1 MTAPSPNQRSP
12 HPRVSRDELIAHLL
26 ATGLAGD
33 VATTREEN
41 LRHYARFARR
51 DPELLLGLDPLGDW
65 TEAELL
71 ALMARRCGVR
81 ADAFHRH
88 GQDTID
94 PERTVDA
101 LERLA
106 VVLARTAAA
115 GGGVLLGT
123 GHPQRLQPMYAAF
136 GRALRAA
143 GCALRT
149 PAHGRS
155 FPMHTGEGVRRR
167 GLDYREHVGVL
178 VVYEGPASNNRGEG
192 SRSPAEPVHSHSPQ
206 PVRIALAALA
216 ESGEPAPGLVLGD
229 HGWVCAAGRLG
240 LRAAGFADSNDPALF
255 VAEEEGQV
263 EVTVPLD
270 DGLRPDCYRLPTA
283 YVLQL
288 AGLSQ

>member
-1 MTAPSPNQRSP
+1 MTGP
-12 HPRVSRDELIAHLL
+12 VSRDRLVSHLL
-26 ATGLAGD
+26 ATRLAGD
-33 VATTREEN
+33 VATAREEN

-51 DPELLLGLDPLGDW
+51 DPELLLGLDPFGGW
-65 TEAELL
+65 TDAEVL
-71 ALMARRCGVR
+71 ALMARRCGVS
-81 ADAFHRH
+81 ADPFHRH
-88 GQDTID
+88 GQDRID
-94 PERTVDA
+94 PERTADA

-106 VVLARTAAA
+106 AVLGRTAAA
-115 GGGVLLGT
+115 GGGVLLWT
-123 GHPQRLQPMYAAF
+123 GHPGPLQPTYAAF

-143 GCALRT
+143 GCTLRT
-149 PAHGRS
+149 PARGER
-155 FPMHTGEGVRRR
+155 FPMHTSEGVRRC

-178 VVYEGPASNNRGEG
+178 VVYEGPASNNRGQS
-192 SRSPAEPVHSHSPQ
+192 SRSPGEPVHTHSPQ

-216 ESGEPAPGLVLGD
+216 ESGESAPDLVLGD

-240 LRAAGFADSNDPALF
+240 LRTAGLAASNDPAVF